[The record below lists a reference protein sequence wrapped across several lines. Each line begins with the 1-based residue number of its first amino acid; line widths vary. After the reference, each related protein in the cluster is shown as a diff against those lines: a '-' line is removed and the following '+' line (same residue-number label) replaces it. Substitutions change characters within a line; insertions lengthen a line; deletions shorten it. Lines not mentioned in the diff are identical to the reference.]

1 MKKVQGK
8 RSRLFIGIYNLMHQ
22 QHDRIHALK
31 DEKEGEPFN
40 QKLKGHPF
48 LVESSFLHNF
58 FEI

>member
-40 QKLKGHPF
+40 QKIEGTPF
-48 LVESSFLHNF
+48 F
-58 FEI
+58 